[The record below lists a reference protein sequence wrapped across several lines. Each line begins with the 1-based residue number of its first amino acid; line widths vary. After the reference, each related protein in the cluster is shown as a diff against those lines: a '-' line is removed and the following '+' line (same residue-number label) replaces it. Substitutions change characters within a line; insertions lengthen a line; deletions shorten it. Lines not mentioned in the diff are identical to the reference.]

1 MREHDMSQQI
11 KEIRKHYGLSQQAF
25 ARLLGIGEASITR
38 YEKGI
43 APTKANANLIRAAMI
58 PAFMAGSHT
67 ARVRITN
74 HHTNIVCLE
83 RDGDALTPKQRASVE
98 KIVYAEV
105 TFDEGGDVM
114 DTTEIYE
121 ITLQQEVLNES
132 AWDIMAQ
139 ISRAR
144 AEAKLKGND
153 ELTIIYDDIEQQIA
167 RLVPEILSDSAANQH
182 AIDEIR
188 GQLKGFQQFLST
200 QLAKAA

>member
-43 APTKANANLIRAAMI
+43 APTKANAAMI
-58 PAFMAGSHT
+58 PEFMAG
-67 ARVRITN
+67 
-74 HHTNIVCLE
+74 CLE
-83 RDGDALTPKQRASVE
+83 RDGDVLTPKQRASVE

-105 TFDEGGDVM
+105 TFDEEGDIM
-114 DTTEIYE
+114 DMTEIYE
-121 ITLQQEVLNES
+121 LTLQQEVLNES

-144 AEAKLKGND
+144 ADAKLKGND

-167 RLVPEILSDSAANQH
+167 RLVPEILSDSAANQR

-188 GQLKGFQQFLST
+188 GQLKGFQQFLSI